1 MLKSMLLGTGDLE
14 EVQFAT
20 EIKKIRPLN
29 IQESHFGYSEDSKTK
44 KIKITK
50 MLNTE
55 MKSMAE

>member
-1 MLKSMLLGTGDLE
+1 MLLGTGDLE